1 MTTTRKDEAALA
13 ELTLALRLLVRR
25 IRAMAPSETRECT
38 WTQRAVLARLGENG
52 PATTA
57 ELARAESVKPQSM
70 GAVVE
75 ALEAAGLVERKAHP
89 TDGRRI
95 NVALTAKGAAIRK
108 SVTDAK
114 RAWFNQAVARLDKR
128 EKSALYAAGPVIKRL
143 AEM

>member
-1 MTTTRKDEAALA
+1 MTTTMNDEAAVA

-25 IRAMAPSETRECT
+25 VRAMAPSESRECS
-38 WTQRAVLARLGENG
+38 WTQKAVLVRLDERG

-75 ALEAAGLVERKAHP
+75 SLEAAGWVERKAHP

-95 NVALTAKGAAIRK
+95 NIALTPKGAAMRK
-108 SVTDAK
+108 SVKDAK
-114 RAWFNQAVARLDKR
+114 RAWLTQAVAQLDKR
-128 EKSALYAAGPVIKRL
+128 EKAALFAAGPVLKRL

>member
-1 MTTTRKDEAALA
+1 MATPKKNEAALA

-38 WTQRAVLARLGENG
+38 WTQKAVLVRLDEHG

-70 GAVVE
+70 GAVVD
-75 ALEAAGLVERKAHP
+75 ALEAAGLIERKAHP

-95 NVALTAKGAAIRK
+95 NVALTPKGAAIRK
-108 SVTDAK
+108 SVADAK
-114 RAWFNQAVARLDKR
+114 RAWLTQAVARLGKR
-128 EKSALYAAGPVIKRL
+128 EKAALFAAGPVIKRL